1 MGLGFNVNLSF
12 KIPLMGSICLSN
24 ESSSQDIISFD
35 SQIKKFRTLTNLIES
50 ESEMQI
56 AYHLR
61 NSFKLNS
68 LAEINSEK
76 KIGEIELES
85 INKKIDS
92 KNILWNATKIIEKK
106 TGQRWI
112 FSLSSKKGKKSI
124 SEYDKEK
131 DIEVIKEIKKNE
143 IIKKILEIIP
153 SSEIVSVKKLNQDN

>member
-1 MGLGFNVNLSF
+1 
-12 KIPLMGSICLSN
+12 
-24 ESSSQDIISFD
+24 
-35 SQIKKFRTLTNLIES
+35 
-50 ESEMQI
+50 MQI

-68 LAEINSEK
+68 LAEINSKK

>member
-1 MGLGFNVNLSF
+1 
-12 KIPLMGSICLSN
+12 
-24 ESSSQDIISFD
+24 
-35 SQIKKFRTLTNLIES
+35 
-50 ESEMQI
+50 MQI

-153 SSEIVSVKKLNQDN
+153 SSEIVSVKKLNQNN

>member
-1 MGLGFNVNLSF
+1 M
-12 KIPLMGSICLSN
+12 
-24 ESSSQDIISFD
+24 
-35 SQIKKFRTLTNLIES
+35 
-50 ESEMQI
+50 
-56 AYHLR
+56 
-61 NSFKLNS
+61 
-68 LAEINSEK
+68 

-131 DIEVIKEIKKNE
+131 DIEVIKEIKNNK

-153 SSEIVSVKKLNQDN
+153 SSEIVSVKKLN